1 MAKSKHGKR
10 KMKKGTK
17 ALIIIVLL
25 AILGVGGYFGYKHF
39 FNQKPV
45 EVKVVG
51 NIDKYGYTLKDSHPA
66 AYKKMFEELKEILLA
81 DTIDEE
87 KYAKQ
92 ISRMFIYDFY
102 SLDYKKAKT
111 DVGGVEF
118 VHPAILDNFL
128 FNAEDTYYK
137 YVESNIYNQRHQDLP
152 KVTDIKID
160 NVEKTSFKYDDK
172 EEKTKTKY
180 DDKEDT
186 EAYKVK
192 VSWNYN
198 SGKYDSYQKEAT
210 LIFIHDGIK
219 LVLVELQ

>member
-1 MAKSKHGKR
+1 MAKHGKR

-17 ALIIIVLL
+17 ALIIIVIL
-25 AILGVGGYFGYKHF
+25 AILGVGGYFAYDHF
-39 FNQKPV
+39 FNKKPV

-66 AYKKMFEELKEILLA
+66 AYKKMFDELKEILLA

-137 YVESNIYNQRHQDLP
+137 YVESDIYNNRNQQLP
-152 KVTDIKID
+152 RVDEVEVKEIEKVAFDYTTT
-160 NVEKTSFKYDDK
+160 NEAGEKQELSDP
-172 EEKTKTKY
+172 
-180 DDKEDT
+180 

-192 VSWNYN
+192 VEWTYTTAAYD
-198 SGKYDSYQKEAT
+198 KYQSSAT
-210 LIFIHDGIK
+210 LTIVHIDNK
-219 LVLVELQ
+219 LYIVECL

>member
-1 MAKSKHGKR
+1 MAKHGKR

-17 ALIIIVLL
+17 ALIIIVIL
-25 AILGVGGYFGYKHF
+25 AILGVGGYFAYDHF
-39 FNQKPV
+39 FNKKPV

-51 NIDKYGYTLKDSHPA
+51 NIDKFGYTLKDSHPA
-66 AYKKMFEELKEILLA
+66 AYKKMFDELKEILLA

-137 YVESNIYNQRHQDLP
+137 YVESDIYNNRNQQLP
-152 KVTDIKID
+152 RVDEVEVKEI
-160 NVEKTSFKYDDK
+160 EKTSFDYTTTNEEGTK
-172 EEKTKTKY
+172 ESFN
-180 DDKEDT
+180 DP
-186 EAYKVK
+186 EAYTVK
-192 VSWNYN
+192 VEWTYTT
-198 SGKYDSYQKEAT
+198 GAYDKYQSSAT
-210 LIFIHDGIK
+210 LTIVHIDNK
-219 LVLVELQ
+219 LYIVECL

>member
-1 MAKSKHGKR
+1 MAKHGKR

-17 ALIIIVLL
+17 VFIILIIL
-25 AILGVGGYFGYKHF
+25 AILGVGGYFAYDHF
-39 FNQKPV
+39 FNKKPV

-81 DTIDEE
+81 DTVDEE

-111 DVGGVEF
+111 DIGGVEF

-137 YVESNIYNQRHQDLP
+137 YVESDIYNNRNQQLP
-152 KVTDIKID
+152 RVDEVEVKEI
-160 NVEKTSFKYDDK
+160 EKTSFDYTTTNEEGTK
-172 EEKTKTKY
+172 ESFN
-180 DDKEDT
+180 DP

-192 VSWNYN
+192 VEWTYTTAAYD
-198 SGKYDSYQKEAT
+198 KYQSSAT
-210 LIFIHDGIK
+210 LTIVHIDNK
-219 LVLVELQ
+219 LYVVECL

>member
-1 MAKSKHGKR
+1 MAKHGKR

-17 ALIIIVLL
+17 AFIILFIL

-39 FNQKPV
+39 FNQKPT

-51 NIDKYGYTLKDSHPA
+51 NIDKYGYTLKDTQPA
-66 AYKKMFEELKEILLA
+66 AYKKMFDELKDILLA
-81 DTIDEE
+81 DNIDEE

-137 YVESNIYNQRHQDLP
+137 YVESNIYGNRNQSLP
-152 KVTDIKID
+152 TVKDIEITNVTKDIFAYGD
-160 NVEKTSFKYDDK
+160 KTD
-172 EEKTKTKY
+172 E
-180 DDKEDT
+180 
-186 EAYKVK
+186 EAYIV
-192 VSWNYN
+192 
-198 SGKYDSYQKEAT
+198 EAT
-210 LIFIHDGIK
+210 WDYTESEFSKYQTNAKLIFIHDGDK
-219 LVLVELQ
+219 LCLVELQK

>member
-1 MAKSKHGKR
+1 MAKHGKR

-17 ALIIIVLL
+17 AFIILFIL

-39 FNQKPV
+39 FNQKPT

-51 NIDKYGYTLKDSHPA
+51 NIDKYGYTLKDTQPA
-66 AYKKMFEELKEILLA
+66 AYKKMFDELKDILLA
-81 DTIDEE
+81 DNIDEE

-137 YVESNIYNQRHQDLP
+137 YVESNIYNNRNQQLP
-152 KVTDIKID
+152 RVDEVEVKEIEKVAFDYTTT
-160 NVEKTSFKYDDK
+160 NEAGEKQELSDP
-172 EEKTKTKY
+172 
-180 DDKEDT
+180 

-192 VSWNYN
+192 VEWTYTTAAYD
-198 SGKYDSYQKEAT
+198 KYQSSAT
-210 LIFIHDGIK
+210 LTIVHIDNK
-219 LVLVELQ
+219 LYIVECL